1 MTDNYSEKKIN
12 SVNGGYTLVELL
24 VAMALGA
31 IVAGAV
37 ATFIAISIR
46 TYSNESINTAMQ
58 YEIQTN
64 LNQIADAIMGAQG
77 MVIGQ
82 NPAGVTNPA
91 YTDYAAFGNFTETR
105 NSSGVVTAV
114 TFDGVVFVSG
124 VDSST
129 GKIGIYMDRVTGKTG
144 TNAITAV
151 TPVVNTIKSSFG
163 ASPLDPNPY
172 LLGQYATQFKI
183 EPKITATSPTVT
195 YASFYTNA
203 ASETKYVNPIVISIE
218 LDFEKDGT
226 GKTIHKHVEDEIY
239 MRNEVKADMYFG
251 VAGAETCY
259 TYSKKK

>member
-1 MTDNYSEKKIN
+1 MVENVVNKKKN
-12 SVNGGYTLVELL
+12 SINGGFTLIELI
-24 VAMALGA
+24 VAMAIGA
-31 IVAGAV
+31 IVAGTI
-37 ATFIAISIR
+37 ATLISISIR
-46 TYSNESINTAMQ
+46 FYSNESVNTAMQ

-64 LNQIADAIMGAQG
+64 LNQITDAIMGAQG
-77 MVIGQ
+77 MVIVQ
-82 NPAGVTNPA
+82 NPSGVTNPA

-105 NSSGVVTAV
+105 NSLGVVTAV

-129 GKIGIYMDRVTGKTG
+129 GKIAIYMDRVTGKTG
-144 TNAITAV
+144 ANAIAAV

-195 YASFYTNA
+195 YASFYTNDA
-203 ASETKYVNPIVISIE
+203 GETKYVNPIVISIE

-226 GKTIHKHVEDEIY
+226 GKTIHKHVKDEIY